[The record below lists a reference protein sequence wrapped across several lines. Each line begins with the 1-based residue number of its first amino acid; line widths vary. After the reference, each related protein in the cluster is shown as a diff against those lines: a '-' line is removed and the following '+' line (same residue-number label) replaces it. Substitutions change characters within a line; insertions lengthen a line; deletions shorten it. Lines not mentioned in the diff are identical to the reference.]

1 MRFGDI
7 VLRRTPV
14 GDGAVGA
21 VSGAD
26 VTEDHKGRGAVLP
39 TLADVRAV
47 RFLAYG
53 MQVELTHQVLEPH
66 VVGASGCS
74 HLEPRRFPL
83 RERFRAVSPHDLI
96 ESIWHR
102 LQPAGRKESVELRQ
116 STSKTVGAKL

>member
-1 MRFGDI
+1 MRFGDV

-26 VTEDHKGRGAVLP
+26 VAEDHEGRGAVLP
-39 TLADVRAV
+39 TLADVRAM

-102 LQPAGRKESVELRQ
+102 LQPRGGKSPSSLGNLHQKRSGRN
-116 STSKTVGAKL
+116 